1 MIRGG
6 LDFAPALTYYH
17 ASEFIT
23 PTVRPP
29 TAPRP
34 KKSSLARHQLAPR
47 FGCAPEDLALA
58 KSVMA
63 AAVARDND
71 SPATANLDSL
81 LHQAVLER
89 VGKPRH
95 DAWFQGKVRFELDG
109 NCLTAGSANL
119 FVQNILQHKFNDV
132 IREAGAEVIG
142 MPIEL
147 RHHID
152 PELFRHLRAEQ
163 AKDDAR
169 AKAESQAEIPDQTE
183 TKPNPKVVQQDL
195 FSHVQTGRR
204 ALNAEVP
211 KRRWRHLHGFVIGAC
226 NRVAL
231 AAATSVVEEPGQG
244 PNPLVLH
251 GPVGTGKTH
260 LLEGVYAGLRR
271 SFPEMRVLYV
281 AAEDFTNR
289 FVTALRFGKQ
299 SSFRKHFRAC
309 DVFLLDDLHFLAKK
323 RATQEEFLHT
333 FDTLLNE
340 GRQIVLTCDCH
351 PRLNDDFG
359 PELMDRLLG
368 GAIWGL
374 LPPDPETRLAI
385 LRAKASGE
393 RRSAKDA
400 NRPVDCGTSIPDDVL
415 AFLAER
421 LRGNVRELEGALHS
435 LRHFARVTG
444 RLIDREMAREAL
456 GDLLRHAVRVVRISD
471 VDDAVR
477 AVLRLP
483 SGALQNK
490 ERAWA
495 VSHPRMLAV
504 YLCRKHTAASFG
516 EISKYFGGRSHG
528 GAVAAEKKVREWQLK
543 NEALAAG
550 GREWPIQE
558 LIERVERELQ
568 S

>member
-1 MIRGG
+1 
-6 LDFAPALTYYH
+6 
-17 ASEFIT
+17 
-23 PTVRPP
+23 
-29 TAPRP
+29 
-34 KKSSLARHQLAPR
+34 
-47 FGCAPEDLALA
+47 LA
-58 KSVMA
+58 KSLMVA
-63 AAVARDND
+63 AAARDND
-71 SPATANLDSL
+71 SPAAANLDSL
-81 LHQAVLER
+81 LHQAILER

-95 DAWFQGKVRFELDG
+95 EAWFQGKVRFALDG
-109 NCLTAGSANL
+109 NCLIVGSANL
-119 FVQNILQHKFNDV
+119 IVQNFLQQKFTDV
-132 IREAGAEVIG
+132 IREAGAQETG
-142 MPIEL
+142 GAFEM

-163 AKDDAR
+163 AKDAAQ
-169 AKAESQAEIPDQTE
+169 AKAQAEAKSQPQ
-183 TKPNPKVVQQDL
+183 PNSKVVQQDL
-195 FSHVQTGRR
+195 FSHLRTKPHS
-204 ALNAEVP
+204 LSAESP
-211 KRRWRHLHGFVIGAC
+211 KRRWRHLNGFVMGAC

-231 AAATSVVEEPGQG
+231 AAAMSVVEEPGQG

-271 SFPEMRVLYV
+271 AHPEMRILYV

-289 FVTALRFGKQ
+289 FVSALRFGKP
-299 SSFRKHFRAC
+299 STFRKHFRAC

-374 LPPDPETRLAI
+374 LPPDSETRLAI
-385 LRAKASGE
+385 LRAKASGGE
-393 RRSAKDA
+393 RRGEKDA
-400 NRPVDCGTSIPDDVL
+400 RQPVDRGTNIPDDVL

-444 RLIDREMAREAL
+444 RLINCDLAREAL
-456 GDLLRHAVRVVRISD
+456 GDLLRHAVRVVGISD

-477 AVLRLP
+477 TVLRLP
-483 SGALQNK
+483 AGALQNK
-490 ERAWA
+490 ERSWA

-516 EISKYFGGRSHG
+516 EIGKHFGGRNHSS
-528 GAVAAEKKVREWQLK
+528 AVAAEKKIRQWLLT
-543 NEALAAG
+543 NEPLAAG
-550 GREWPIQE
+550 GREWLIRE
-558 LIERVERELQ
+558 LVERVERELQ